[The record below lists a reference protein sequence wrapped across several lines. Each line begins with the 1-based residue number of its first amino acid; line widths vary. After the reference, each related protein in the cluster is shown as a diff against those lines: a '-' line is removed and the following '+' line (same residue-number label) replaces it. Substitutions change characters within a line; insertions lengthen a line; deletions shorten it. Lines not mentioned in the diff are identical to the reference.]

1 MAIVKQCDRCNAIYE
16 NKIYGGVGSPKRIPK
31 YIVKKED
38 NNSGPTNYASV
49 MLCDNCL
56 NELESFMDSCNK
68 KEV

>member
-16 NKIYGGVGSPKRIPK
+16 NKIYGGVGSSKRMPK

-38 NNSGPTNYASV
+38 YSGPTNYASL

-56 NELESFMDSCNK
+56 NELESFMNSYNK